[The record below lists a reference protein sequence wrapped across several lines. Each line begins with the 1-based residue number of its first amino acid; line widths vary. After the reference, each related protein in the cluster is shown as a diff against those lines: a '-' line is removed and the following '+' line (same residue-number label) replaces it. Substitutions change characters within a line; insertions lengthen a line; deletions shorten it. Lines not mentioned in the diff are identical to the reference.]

1 MDIFVRNVHPQATN
15 RQLERVFKGPLEEC
29 GLTVFHVE
37 KFEGKQ
43 CANLT
48 ILDIGAG
55 RVFLEQ
61 FGVPQGSSLRVR
73 AKRPLKLNGQ
83 YLKCSP
89 SCKPSSD
96 FSLKSLELEA
106 KQQQQQQ
113 QQQQRAD
120 TAVTLANAKSTQN
133 SKITRFEIGS
143 IECGTWDY
151 SGTELVFTSYWRCSM
166 IGSITIGA
174 REVAVLQGTPGLDQ
188 KRIDFNFHSCE
199 NIVIGSFIDASL
211 SFTLKFAPK
220 FYQVSSILDD
230 LSADMTALLLGPAAA
245 RAKSGKKS
253 RLLSIDERHAKV
265 ASTCFVYRVQLK
277 DMSMLGKVR
286 SLIGNNPKMPPI
298 FNMNTDVLYP
308 SETQRRSKER
318 LDIELRDPDRFGSR
332 DFKLRFQIDRLARNG
347 LQPPLR
353 MLELLPKISQLEA
366 KYGLN
371 ATLYALKQF
380 SKQAPYPGPETE
392 AFEVSLQS
400 NEQLLD
406 RYAERYNP
414 LSPDNPY
421 ELARRHAHVTLVHRI
436 VVTPVGTYLEGPE
449 PEPTNRVLRNHHSH
463 SDHFVRTI
471 FQDEDGGRVHYDPRA
486 SQDLVYD
493 WRFRQFLDRTELLNG
508 LGFSFLGFSHSSLRS
523 QSCWSMAPFVSNGEM
538 LLAPQVIKML
548 GQFDHIR
555 SPAKCAARI
564 GQCFTD
570 TAASITLSSDLVGS
584 LPVVERNGRDFSDGV
599 GTISED
605 LWEQVMEV
613 YGTQSLM
620 KPTALQIRF
629 QGAKGMVSLDSRLQ
643 GPQLRLRSNMKK
655 FESSSSWDLEI
666 CGAAFRP
673 LPMVLNRQLIK
684 ILEDLGIPT
693 QVFLDL
699 QKEAMDK
706 LRCMTDSA
714 VNTAAL
720 LEAIEST
727 KATKMPSLINLL
739 HEVGLD
745 YRQDHFLYRIVEMAL
760 VNQLREIKYRGRIP
774 IEQGFTL
781 YGIMDETGFL
791 QEGQVYVVTQAGPNG
806 GRDDRPR
813 QRIIVTRSPSMHPG
827 DVQIV
832 DAVAVPHDSPLKRLS
847 NVIVFSQHG
856 DRDLPSQLSG
866 GDLDGDLYNIIF
878 DRRLIPEITYHAADY
893 ARVKPVELNRPVTTQ
908 DMSNFFVK
916 FMETDQLGMLC
927 NLHMQIADQ
936 KASGIFSQDCLK
948 LADMASTAV
957 DYSKTGIGVNV
968 KEIPKHDRCR
978 PDFMA
983 PSPRVFISGQGYM
996 DFEDEEYAD
1005 DDAFEGMDL
1014 EKKPYRYYESKK
1026 ALGHLFRAIDE
1037 RRFIYSVQREHKL
1050 LTGSEKMPATERLL
1064 DRLFAH
1070 MKQSAKSWALL
1081 WEHHV
1086 NLARDIKL
1094 SYEESVADLA
1104 YQFEPTARS
1113 PLSEHEIFAG
1123 SILGRQGGQQ
1133 GKGLREMGKSMRER
1147 FETVVEYATARM
1159 IYGDVA
1165 VQKAN
1170 DLDDLP
1176 DQAGREREFEALP
1189 RAIACLYVA
1198 VTEKGYSDRQ
1208 MGEMKSF
1215 GYVAAGVALRE
1226 MLRFRITTFGSYV
1239 LPRITEEPG
1248 TEVVLYRN

>member
-1 MDIFVRNVHPQATN
+1 MDIFVRYVPPQATN
-15 RQLERVFKGPLEEC
+15 RQLERVFKAPLEEC
-29 GLTVFHVE
+29 GITVFRVE

-43 CANLT
+43 CAKLT
-48 ILDIGAG
+48 VLDIGAG
-55 RVFLEQ
+55 RVFLER
-61 FGVPQGSSLRVR
+61 FGVPQGSKLRVR
-73 AKRPLKLNGQ
+73 AKRLKLNGQ
-83 YLKCSP
+83 YLLCSP
-89 SCKPSSD
+89 SRKPSSD

-113 QQQQRAD
+113 QQQQAD
-120 TAVTLANAKSTQN
+120 TVVVLGNANSAQN
-133 SKITRFEIGS
+133 DKITRFDIGYVQ
-143 IECGTWDY
+143 CGTWDY
-151 SGTELVFTSYWRCSM
+151 SDTGLAFVSRWGSSM
-166 IGSITIGA
+166 SGSITIGE
-174 REVAVLQGTPGLDQ
+174 REVALLLGTPGLDQ
-188 KRIDFNFHSCE
+188 KRIDFDFYSCE
-199 NIVIGSFIDASL
+199 NIVIGSFLYATL
-211 SFTLKFAPK
+211 SFTLRFAPK

-245 RAKSGKKS
+245 RAKCGKKS
-253 RLLSIDERHAKV
+253 RLLNMDDFHANV
-265 ASTCFVYRVQLK
+265 ASTCFVYRVQLT
-277 DMSMLGKVR
+277 DSSMLNKVR
-286 SLIGNNPKMPPI
+286 SLIGKNPRKPPI
-298 FNMNTDVLYP
+298 FTMNTDVLYP
-308 SETQRRSKER
+308 SAALGRSKER
-318 LDIELRDPDRFGSR
+318 LDIELRDPHRFGDK
-332 DFKLRFQIDRLARNG
+332 DFKLRFQIDRLAKNG
-347 LQPPLR
+347 FQSPHQ

-400 NEQLLD
+400 HEQLLE

-421 ELARRHAHVTLVHRI
+421 ELAKRHAHVTLVHRI

-449 PEPTNRVLRNHHSH
+449 PEPTNRVLRKHHGH
-463 SDHFVRTI
+463 SDHFARI
-471 FQDEDGGRVHYDPRA
+471 MFQDEGGGRVRYDPRA
-486 SQDLVYD
+486 NQDLVYN
-493 WRFRQFLDRTELLNG
+493 WRFKQFLDRTELLNG

-523 QSCWSMAPFVSNGEM
+523 QSCWSMAPFVSEGEM
-538 LLAPQVIKML
+538 LLAPQVIRLL

-584 LPVVERNGRDFSDGV
+584 LPVVERNGRDFSDG
-599 GTISED
+599 E
-605 LWEQVMEV
+605 LWERVMEV

-629 QGAKGMVSLDSRLQ
+629 QGVKGMVSLDSRLQ

-655 FESSSSWDLEI
+655 FESSSSWGLEI

-684 ILEDLGIPT
+684 ILEDLKIPT

-699 QKEAMDK
+699 QKETIEK

-714 VNTAAL
+714 INTATL
-720 LEAIEST
+720 LEGIEST
-727 KATKMPSLINLL
+727 KATKVPSLINLL

-745 YRQDHFLYRIVEMAL
+745 YRQDYFLYRIVEMAF
-760 VNQLREIKYRGRIP
+760 VKQLREMKYRGRIP

-791 QEGQVYVVTQAGPNG
+791 QEGQVYVATQAGPNG

-813 QRIIVTRSPSMHPG
+813 ERIIVTRSPAMHPG

-856 DRDLPSQLSG
+856 DGDLPSQLSG
-866 GDLDGDLYNIIF
+866 GDLDGDLYNVIF
-878 DRRLIPEITYHAADY
+878 DRRLIPEITYYAADY
-893 ARVKPVELNRPVTTQ
+893 ARVKPVELNRPVNTQ
-908 DMSNFFVK
+908 DMSDFFVK

-927 NLHMQIADQ
+927 NVHMQIADQ
-936 KASGIFSQDCLK
+936 KDAGTFSPECLK

-957 DYSKTGIGVNV
+957 DYSKTGIGVNIREV
-968 KEIPKHDRCR
+968 PKHDRCR

-983 PSPRVFISGQGYM
+983 PSPRVFVSGQGYM
-996 DFEDEEYAD
+996 DFEDEGYAD
-1005 DDAFEGMDL
+1005 DDAFAGMDL
-1014 EKKPYRYYESKK
+1014 EKKPYRYYESQK

-1037 RRFIYSVQREHKL
+1037 RGLIHSVQREHKVL
-1050 LTGSEKMPATERLL
+1050 MGSEKTPVTERLL
-1064 DRLFAH
+1064 DRLFTY
-1070 MKQSAKSWALL
+1070 MKQSAKSWSLL

-1086 NLARDIKL
+1086 DIARDIKL
-1094 SYEESVADLA
+1094 GYEESVADLA

-1113 PLSEHEIFAG
+1113 PLSEHEVFAG

-1133 GKGLREMGKSMRER
+1133 GKSLREMSNSMRER

-1159 IYGDVA
+1159 THGDVA
-1165 VQKAN
+1165 VQEAG
-1170 DLDDLP
+1170 DLDNLP

-1226 MLRFRITTFGSYV
+1226 MLRFRITTIGSHV
-1239 LPRITEEPG
+1239 LPRVTEGPG
-1248 TEVVLYRN
+1248 TELVLYRN